1 MLMIQLED
9 RNAMV
14 DGPLGQAAAGGH
26 NHNKM
31 MAAGGK
37 HLRTLHGQ
45 VGITDQ
51 TDPQA
56 ITRSGRC
63 QPRPIRPFPHHSL
76 AAPLPSLDPI
86 PFLLGQEDK
95 ARGRSIGALQD
106 GLQQQGEVSAES
118 LDPRRVKKV
127 SRIHETYAHAILAKA
142 AEIAF
147 KVEQGSGG

>member
-1 MLMIQLED
+1 
-9 RNAMV
+9 
-14 DGPLGQAAAGGH
+14 
-26 NHNKM
+26 M
-31 MAAGGK
+31 MATGGK

-63 QPRPIRPFPHHSL
+63 QPRPIRPDPHRSL
-76 AAPLPSLDPI
+76 AAPLPTLDPI
-86 PFLLGQEDK
+86 PFLLGQVTK
-95 ARGRSIGALQD
+95 ARGRSLGASQD

-118 LDPRRVKKV
+118 LDPRRGKKV
-127 SRIHETYAHAILAKA
+127 SRKHETHAHAILAKA
-142 AEIAF
+142 AKIAF